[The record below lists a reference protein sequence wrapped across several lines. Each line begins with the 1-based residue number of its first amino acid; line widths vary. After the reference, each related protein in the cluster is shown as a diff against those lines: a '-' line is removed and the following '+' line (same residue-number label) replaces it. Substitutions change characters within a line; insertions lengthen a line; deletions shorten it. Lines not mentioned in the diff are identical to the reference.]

1 MLKMSNLSN
10 MVKPPKPKLYTTA
23 DTFVI
28 DGDTGVSYINNDGV
42 LCEPDK
48 GETLLYVTYQ
58 LYADGSWN
66 AFKSVEP
73 IVPRVFKEYIK
84 LNIMI
89 LTESKYLFGSIG
101 DATII
106 NIKFKDSDKLIGVF
120 LYHQHLER
128 SFFMRD
134 SDMYTTYELQT
145 SSELTENDLTY
156 LDWG

>member
-1 MLKMSNLSN
+1 
-10 MVKPPKPKLYTTA
+10 MVKPPKPKLYTTT

-28 DGDTGVSYINNDGV
+28 DGDTGFSYINNDGV

-58 LYADGSWN
+58 LYTDGSWS

-73 IVPRVFKEYIK
+73 TTPSIFKEYIK

-89 LTESKYLFGSIG
+89 LTESKQLFDSIG
-101 DATII
+101 DATIF
-106 NIKFKDSDKLIGVF
+106 NIKFKDSNKLIGVF
-120 LYHQHLER
+120 LCHQHLER

-134 SDMYTTYELQT
+134 SDLYTTYELQT
-145 SSELTENDLTY
+145 SSELTEEDLSY
-156 LDWG
+156 LAWRN